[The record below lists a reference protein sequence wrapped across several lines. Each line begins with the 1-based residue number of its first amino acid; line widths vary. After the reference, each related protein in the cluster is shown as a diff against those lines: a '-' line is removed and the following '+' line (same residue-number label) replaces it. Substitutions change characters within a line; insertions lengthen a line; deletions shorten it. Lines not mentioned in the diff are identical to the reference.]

1 MFGTRIQCTTVL
13 TALLI
18 TLNAMIPIST
28 LQYLE
33 TSPLSPHSTPEHD
46 FIGQHA
52 KTLQAGG
59 QEDQP
64 RSSARTVKSSS
75 NFSLQAETLPFFS
88 VSVSDSASSVGLSQL
103 TLTLTTWHARQAR
116 VVEEGTKD
124 RECGSPTDYDIER
137 LVSRWNGGFRCAQ
150 PSKSLTPCLLFVC
163 CLLFTSEQASLPRGR
178 RKHKVTR

>member
-1 MFGTRIQCTTVL
+1 MNKCIVTCVEKGVQCATIL

-64 RSSARTVKSSS
+64 RSARTVKSSS

-88 VSVSDSASSVGLSQL
+88 VSVSDSASSVGLSL
-103 TLTLTTWHARQAR
+103 
-116 VVEEGTKD
+116 
-124 RECGSPTDYDIER
+124 
-137 LVSRWNGGFRCAQ
+137 
-150 PSKSLTPCLLFVC
+150 SLSASHHLACTSSTC
-163 CLLFTSEQASLPRGR
+163 CGR
-178 RKHKVTR
+178 RDQRPRMWITS